1 MDISASDLLSLCSK
15 AYMCN
20 RFYEFTLATRF
31 KKERQNQFKLFFK
44 LKCNKGTKY
53 MCMPPTKFIL
63 NQLMLHN
70 TDSVESDRKDFLIP
84 EINEKEKK
92 RVNY

>member
-1 MDISASDLLSLCSK
+1 
-15 AYMCN
+15 
-20 RFYEFTLATRF
+20 
-31 KKERQNQFKLFFK
+31 
-44 LKCNKGTKY
+44 